1 MIINYKDKT
10 PQIADSA
17 FLAPGTTVIG
27 DVEIG
32 ADASIWFGTV
42 IRGDN
47 QPIRIGRGTNI
58 QDNSTL
64 HCNRYDS
71 MSIGDN
77 VTVGHNVVLHSCTV
91 GDNCLIGMGAVVM
104 DRAVIGEN
112 SIVGAGALITPG
124 KIFPPNS
131 LIVGS
136 PARVKGEVAEDGMA
150 SNRKAAEEY
159 LQRAREYEASL
170 AADGE

>member
-1 MIINYKDKT
+1 MLIEYKGKK
-10 PQIADSA
+10 PQIAESA
-17 FLAPGTTVIG
+17 YITYNATVIG

-32 ADASIWFGTV
+32 ENASIWFGTV

-47 QPIRIGRGTNI
+47 QKISIGRNTNI
-58 QDNSTL
+58 QDNSTM
-64 HCNRYDS
+64 HCNRHDP
-71 MSIGDN
+71 MVMGDN

-112 SIVGAGALITPG
+112 SIVGAGALVTPG

-136 PARVKGEVAEDGMA
+136 PARVKGEMSEEGLL
-150 SNRKAAEEY
+150 SNRKAAAEY
-159 LQRAREYEASL
+159 MQRAREYSGKE
-170 AADGE
+170 